1 MGKSSRISKLLYV
14 LKPAFSTTEHPPK
27 DLVGLT
33 WTKLISSCS
42 ASLSLRTVSRSPSS
56 RRTSVCS
63 SANCCWV
70 SQAAWASLW
79 LFPYKGKS
87 SIDACLIS

>member
-1 MGKSSRISKLLYV
+1 MGKSSMISKCV
-14 LKPAFSTTEHPPK
+14 LKPAFSTAEHPT
-27 DLVGLT
+27 DLLGLT

-56 RRTSVCS
+56 RRTSVWS

-79 LFPYKGKS
+79 LFP
-87 SIDACLIS
+87 